1 LKLDCIKQTDLS
13 SAIPE
18 NRPLSAY
25 ERELLSW
32 LLQNAAADNSRFLE
46 QLDAARVV
54 SRCGCGC
61 ATINLSVGDGGWHS
75 SGGLPTLAGRQW
87 TDNAGRLFGVVVFAK
102 AGLLAGLEVYS
113 VDGEATPTKL
123 PPISADWV

>member
-1 LKLDCIKQTDLS
+1 MKTGSAS

-18 NRPLSAY
+18 NRPLSGY
-25 ERELLSW
+25 EKELLCW
-32 LLQNAAADNSRFLE
+32 LLQSAAEDNSTFLG

-75 SGGLPTLAGRQW
+75 EGGPQTLAGRQW
-87 TDNAGRLFGVVVFAK
+87 MDNAGRLFGVVVFAK
-102 AGLLAGLEVYS
+102 AGMLAGLEVYS
-113 VDGEATPTKL
+113 VDGEATPTQL